1 MAWHNHEDG
10 AEYEALGVTL
20 PRLDDHRKMNDNM
33 SVGRYAASNGE
44 FLAVDDVT
52 GDRVNL
58 IDSDG
63 AQRLRM
69 ASMLADQ
76 VPCAKMQLAAPA
88 EFIESVVL
96 QPGVRAVVPVEWSV
110 QPNSESFH
118 CAAHPEAPVGLVAL
132 PGECPAKEEMSICVE
147 NESPLPITI
156 TEKDCLAA
164 GTREEEV
171 PTLESCALFQAQREK
186 FYSLI
191 GWKAGQPDRVR
202 QVESPQQDRVILVV
216 IHTAHRFVS
225 CDSSELPEE
234 WRDHV
239 VLMRTLTYESGE
251 VDYIPE
257 GWSWDGAP
265 KEPIQQWK
273 KERPWCGQT
282 VFVLAAVAGSGPKF
296 PSLC

>member
-1 MAWHNHEDG
+1 MAVEFAVVIAVEFIPEGCQCGPVKEIYFKILKKGTCGVVGGVFGWPNLDKPVVSGGEGMAWHNHEDG

-76 VPCAKMQLAAPA
+76 VPCAKMQLATPA

-96 QPGVRAVVPVEWSV
+96 QPG
-110 QPNSESFH
+110 NSESFH
-118 CAAHPEAPVGLVAL
+118 CTAHPEAPVGLVAL
-132 PGECPAKEEMSICVE
+132 PGECPAKKEMSICVE

-156 TEKDCLAA
+156 TERDCLAA

-191 GWKAGQPDRVR
+191 GWKT
-202 QVESPQQDRVILVV
+202 E
-216 IHTAHRFVS
+216 
-225 CDSSELPEE
+225 
-234 WRDHV
+234 
-239 VLMRTLTYESGE
+239 
-251 VDYIPE
+251 
-257 GWSWDGAP
+257 
-265 KEPIQQWK
+265 
-273 KERPWCGQT
+273 
-282 VFVLAAVAGSGPKF
+282 
-296 PSLC
+296 